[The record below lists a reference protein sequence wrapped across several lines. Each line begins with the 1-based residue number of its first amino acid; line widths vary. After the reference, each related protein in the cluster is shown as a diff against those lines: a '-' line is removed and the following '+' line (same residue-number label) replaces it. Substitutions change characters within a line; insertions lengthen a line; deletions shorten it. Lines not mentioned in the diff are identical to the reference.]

1 MASIEA
7 FREVK
12 PNHENVDQVL
22 AYLNIIVDSKKQAT
36 ASLNGYFKY
45 NSLSSYNDDN
55 EWNFL
60 TSLRR
65 KIYIVNS
72 KNLSVISRNKVEY
85 QVYVVIII

>member
-55 EWNFL
+55 E
-60 TSLRR
+60 
-65 KIYIVNS
+65 
-72 KNLSVISRNKVEY
+72 
-85 QVYVVIII
+85 